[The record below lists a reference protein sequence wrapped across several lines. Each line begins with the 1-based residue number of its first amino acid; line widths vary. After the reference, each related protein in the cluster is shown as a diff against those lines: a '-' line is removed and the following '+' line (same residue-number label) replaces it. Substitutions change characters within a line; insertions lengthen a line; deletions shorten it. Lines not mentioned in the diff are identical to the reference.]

1 VNEPLARQF
10 HYNRW
15 ANERLIEA
23 CRGLADKDLDAEGAG
38 TYGSIRSTLQH
49 VIHGQWAFLA
59 RLGGQAQDPRA
70 LSRLWAGFDTLALA
84 SDETSDALIAA
95 AETLGIDSEVVL
107 AYMGKSH
114 RYPRSFFLLH
124 AVQHGVEHRTQIGM
138 MLARLG
144 HEPPDLDSWAFAE
157 HTGLGE
163 EV

>member
-10 HYNRW
+10 YYNRW

-23 CRGLADKDLDAEGAG
+23 CLGLADKDLDAEGPG
-38 TYGSIRSTLQH
+38 TYGSIRSTLLH

-59 RLGGQAQDPRA
+59 RLSGQAQDPRA
-70 LSRLWAGFDTLALA
+70 LSRLWAGF
-84 SDETSDALIAA
+84 
-95 AETLGIDSEVVL
+95 EVVL

-157 HTGLGE
+157 HTGLGAE
-163 EV
+163 I